1 MWSDGDLGNDS
12 GVLPVNEDNSVGNWT
27 NTTMNITKTPKR
39 IRNSTED
46 EEVNIEGETSEGS
59 DLVQRRRRLNK
70 KARRAKAKLF
80 PETPIEK
87 PKETETEIGKE
98 KTTEKAK
105 PTPAGRPFRRQGN
118 QPPPTFL
125 QHPVVLE
132 DLGTGVASFL
142 DNGPRTAS
150 LFQRTI
156 GPILSQ
162 RPLPSGKFLIG
173 CRSRQQQEA
182 LLKTKVLG
190 GVNVACSIPQPTTEG
205 VIRPVPTNV
214 DCQFLVDRSTI
225 KEVRRLTNRDGTR
238 SQAIKIT
245 FFSPQLPSSIKL
257 DYQEFVVHAY
267 VPPVRR
273 CTTCNKLGHLKAQCR
288 STVPVCPRC
297 GSRGHTPDVC
307 PNKLCCLNCGGPHS
321 AAYQGCPQQRLRLIA
336 NRIRSG
342 TFIPYSEAL
351 KRAHVE
357 VEDRKKPLQPIAET
371 APHDPFWREKPAV
384 SKTFEPP
391 KRSYA
396 DAAGNK
402 VQTCVPAILKN
413 PTVLAARALKT
424 KAKKTQIQT
433 NIEKL
438 RLNRLEQQ
446 LIERVTEKV
455 VHSVQQRL
463 TATVA
468 TQTESPR
475 AVPIKTVAVE
485 VQVNLENKVSVATQ
499 TIQLDDGWVSEPEIE
514 EPMNQQPSVN
524 HILARLCALTEECLK
539 PKSPPQVA
547 QVVVPPMPPVPF
559 ETVSRKK
566 RRGKKQKDK
575 DANFGHMSNK

>member
-1 MWSDGDLGNDS
+1 MWSDGDLGNNS
-12 GVLPVNEDNSVGNWT
+12 GVLPVNDDNSVGNWT
-27 NTTMNITKTPKR
+27 NTTMNLTKTPKR

-46 EEVNIEGETSEGS
+46 EEVNIESETSEGS
-59 DLVQRRRRLNK
+59 DFVQRRRRLNK
-70 KARRAKAKLF
+70 RARRAKAKLF
-80 PETPIEK
+80 SKTPIEK
-87 PKETETEIGKE
+87 SKETEKSMTETETAKE
-98 KTTEKAK
+98 KTNEKPK

-205 VIRPVPTNV
+205 FIRPVPTNV
-214 DCQFLVDRSTI
+214 DCQFLVDHSTV
-225 KEVRRLTNRDGTR
+225 KEVRRLNNRDGTR

-245 FFSPQLPSSIKL
+245 FFSAQLPSSIKL

-273 CTTCNKLGHLKAQCR
+273 YTTCNKLGHLKAQCR

-321 AAYQGCPQQRLRLIA
+321 AVYQGCPQQRLRLIA

-357 VEDRKKPLQPIAET
+357 VEDRKKPLQLIAET
-371 APHDPFWREKPAV
+371 APHDPFWREETAV
-384 SKTFEPP
+384 SKSFEPP

-402 VQTCVPAILKN
+402 VQTCMPAVQKKSH
-413 PTVLAARALKT
+413 RT
-424 KAKKTQIQT
+424 KAQKNQIQT
-433 NIEKL
+433 NIETL
-438 RLNRLEQQ
+438 RLNRLEQK
-446 LIERVTEKV
+446 LIERATEKV
-455 VHSVQQRL
+455 VHNVKQRTHCHSGNTNRKPSGSTNPNCRGRGTGTGKL
-463 TATVA
+463 
-468 TQTESPR
+468 R
-475 AVPIKTVAVE
+475 KK
-485 VQVNLENKVSVATQ
+485 KVSVATQ
-499 TIQLDDGWVSEPEIE
+499 TVQLDDGWVSEPEIE
-514 EPMNQQPSVN
+514 QPMNEQASVSN
-524 HILARLCALTEECLK
+524 ILARLSVLTEECLK

-547 QVVVPPMPPVPF
+547 QVVEPPVPLVPF
-559 ETVSRKK
+559 ETVNRKK

-575 DANFGHMSNK
+575 DANSGYM

>member
-1 MWSDGDLGNDS
+1 MSSDVS
-12 GVLPVNEDNSVGNWT
+12 W
-27 NTTMNITKTPKR
+27 
-39 IRNSTED
+39 
-46 EEVNIEGETSEGS
+46 
-59 DLVQRRRRLNK
+59 
-70 KARRAKAKLF
+70 
-80 PETPIEK
+80 
-87 PKETETEIGKE
+87 
-98 KTTEKAK
+98 
-105 PTPAGRPFRRQGN
+105 PFRRQGN

-125 QHPVVLE
+125 QHPVVLK

-238 SQAIKIT
+238 SHAIKMT
-245 FFSPQLPSSIKL
+245 FFSPQLPTSIKL
-257 DYQEFVVHAY
+257 DYQEFVVRAY

-273 CTTCNKLGHLKAQCR
+273 CSTCNKLGHLKAQCR

-371 APHDPFWREKPAV
+371 APHDPFWREEPAV

-402 VQTCVPAILKN
+402 VQTCVPAILKT
-413 PTVLAARALKT
+413 PTVLTARALKT
-424 KAKKTQIQT
+424 KAKKPQIQT

-468 TQTESPR
+468 TQTENPR
-475 AVPIKTVAVE
+475 AVPVKTVTVE

-499 TIQLDDGWVSEPEIE
+499 TVQLDDGWVSEPEIE
-514 EPMNQQPSVN
+514 EPMNEQPSVN
-524 HILARLCALTEECLK
+524 NILARLCALTEECFK

-559 ETVSRKK
+559 ETVNRKK

-575 DANFGHMSNK
+575 DADFGHMSNK

>member
-59 DLVQRRRRLNK
+59 DLVQRWRRLNK

-105 PTPAGRPFRRQGN
+105 PTPAGRPFRWQGN

-371 APHDPFWREKPAV
+371 APHDPFWREEPAV

-402 VQTCVPAILKN
+402 VQTCVPAILKK

-424 KAKKTQIQT
+424 KAQKK
-433 NIEKL
+433 
-438 RLNRLEQQ
+438 
-446 LIERVTEKV
+446 
-455 VHSVQQRL
+455 
-463 TATVA
+463 
-468 TQTESPR
+468 
-475 AVPIKTVAVE
+475 PISNEYRKA
-485 VQVNLENKVSVATQ
+485 
-499 TIQLDDGWVSEPEIE
+499 
-514 EPMNQQPSVN
+514 
-524 HILARLCALTEECLK
+524 
-539 PKSPPQVA
+539 PPQQTGA
-547 QVVVPPMPPVPF
+547 TTDR
-559 ETVSRKK
+559 ESHRK
-566 RRGKKQKDK
+566 
-575 DANFGHMSNK
+575 SSS

>member
-1 MWSDGDLGNDS
+1 M
-12 GVLPVNEDNSVGNWT
+12 
-27 NTTMNITKTPKR
+27 
-39 IRNSTED
+39 
-46 EEVNIEGETSEGS
+46 
-59 DLVQRRRRLNK
+59 
-70 KARRAKAKLF
+70 
-80 PETPIEK
+80 
-87 PKETETEIGKE
+87 
-98 KTTEKAK
+98 
-105 PTPAGRPFRRQGN
+105 
-118 QPPPTFL
+118 
-125 QHPVVLE
+125 LE

-205 VIRPVPTNV
+205 VIRPVPTNI

-245 FFSPQLPSSIKL
+245 FFSPQLPTSIKL

-273 CTTCNKLGHLKAQCR
+273 CSTCNKLGHLKAQCR

-307 PNKLCCLNCGGPHS
+307 PNKLCCLNCGGPHL

-371 APHDPFWREKPAV
+371 APHDPFWREEPAV

-391 KRSYA
+391 KHSYV

-402 VQTCVPAILKN
+402 VQTCVPAILKK
-413 PTVLAARALKT
+413 PTVLTARALKT
-424 KAKKTQIQT
+424 KAKKPQIQT

-468 TQTESPR
+468 TQTENPR
-475 AVPIKTVAVE
+475 AVPIKTVTVE
-485 VQVNLENKVSVATQ
+485 VQVNLENKVSVAKPNCTA
-499 TIQLDDGWVSEPEIE
+499 GRWVGLWTRNRRANERT
-514 EPMNQQPSVN
+514 
-524 HILARLCALTEECLK
+524 AK
-539 PKSPPQVA
+539 
-547 QVVVPPMPPVPF
+547 
-559 ETVSRKK
+559 RK
-566 RRGKKQKDK
+566 
-575 DANFGHMSNK
+575 